1 MSSSTPQP
9 KKFTLHFLQASR
21 SIRTAWHLEILQIP
35 YEVKFSPRTGNNGPA
50 PLEFKAAAGGLGKFP
65 TLEVEYENERNGGDG
80 GKEKHREFLYESGNI
95 CEYVLDLSL
104 SLFPSFRS
112 REKRNKKKF
121 KTVPRF
127 FPISK
132 ILSRYLSDTFDPQN
146 TLHLLPPPGSPL
158 RYKTLQWIHASEA
171 TFLLHGLACLYVQ
184 WHQHDG
190 DVQKT
195 LQGLSGNVVKDLDYL
210 ESHLQKQE
218 KEKEEGGGRYIMGGK
233 NITTA
238 DIMMQ
243 FSVRFILMRE
253 LGTQGV
259 EKGRWERVERWLEL
273 CEGTESYKRA
283 VERTGFRL

>member
-1 MSSSTPQP
+1 MSSSTPQPLP

-21 SIRTAWHLEILQIP
+21 SIQTAWHLEILQIP

-50 PLEFKAAAGGLGKFP
+50 PLEFKEAAGGLGKFP
-65 TLEVEYENERNGGDG
+65 TLEVEYEGNGGKDG
-80 GKEKHREFLYESGNI
+80 DRKREFLYESGNI
-95 CEYVLDLSL
+95 CEYVFYPSLIPKEKTNHSLRDL
-104 SLFPSFRS
+104 
-112 REKRNKKKF
+112 
-121 KTVPRF
+121 F
-127 FPISK
+127 FFLISK
-132 ILSRYLSDTFDPQN
+132 KLSRYLSDTFDPQN
-146 TLHLLPPPGSPL
+146 TLHLLPPPGTPL

-184 WHQHDG
+184 WHQRDG

-210 ESHLQKQE
+210 EGHFREQQQ
-218 KEKEEGGGRYIMGGK
+218 EEGGGGGGYIMGGK
-233 NITTA
+233 NITAA

-259 EKGRWERVERWLEL
+259 ERGRWERVERWLEL
-273 CEGTESYKRA
+273 CEGTESYKKA